1 MINLEVYR
9 KILNSLEP
17 YNASL
22 VAVSKFKSKDD
33 ILELYHEGHRDFGEN
48 YVQELVQKQEELPK
62 DIRWHFIGSLQRN
75 KVKYIAPFIHLI
87 HGVDSFRL
95 YKEINKEGAKNNR
108 VIPCLLQMH
117 IAEEDTKSGLD
128 ERDMIEFFE
137 YCEAQ
142 ASELK
147 NVRLKGVMGMATFTE
162 NQEKVV
168 SEFQQLK
175 NHFHFI
181 KDSYFIGDKEFKT
194 ISMGMSNDYEL
205 ALEHGSNMVRIGSL
219 IFGNR

>member
-22 VAVSKFKSKDD
+22 VAASKFKSKDD

>member
-1 MINLEVYR
+1 MINIEVYK
-9 KILNSLEP
+9 KIKSSLEP
-17 YNASL
+17 YHASL
-22 VAVSKFKSKDD
+22 VAVSKFKSTED

-48 YVQELVQKQEELPK
+48 YVQELVQKYEDLPK
-62 DIRWHFIGSLQRN
+62 DIRWHFIGNLQRN

-95 YKEINKEGAKNNR
+95 YKEINKEGEKNNR
-108 VIPCLLQMH
+108 IIPCLLQLH
-117 IAEEDTKSGLD
+117 IAEEETKSGLD
-128 ERDMIEFFE
+128 ARDMIEFFE

-142 ASELK
+142 EATLK
-147 NVRLKGVMGMATFTE
+147 NVELKGVMGMATFTE
-162 NQEKVV
+162 NQEKVA

-175 NHFHFI
+175 NQFQFI
-181 KDSYFIGDKEFKT
+181 KDSYFIGDKEFN
-194 ISMGMSNDYEL
+194 IVSMGMSNDYQL